1 LTITD
6 SQPAI
11 AEAPLL
17 ECRDITVRFGG
28 LAAVDGISL
37 NVHRGE
43 VVGLIGPNGSGKST
57 FLNAVSGLVGADGK
71 VSVSGVRLRLGRP
84 GAIAAQRVFRTYQTP
99 QVARELTSLE
109 NVLVASP
116 NPRHRGILGAWA
128 LRPAMWTH
136 DRQRWEKAS
145 AALDTVGLLEK
156 ANVLAGALSYGEQRY
171 LEIARAL
178 CAEPE
183 LLLMDEPAAGLSSME
198 TGQLAILLQ
207 GVAAR
212 GVSLLVIEHKIGFI
226 ESLCNRV
233 VVLDVGR
240 QIASG
245 PPGEVWKEPA
255 VIRAYLGEPR

>member
-1 LTITD
+1 
-6 SQPAI
+6 
-11 AEAPLL
+11 
-17 ECRDITVRFGG
+17 
-28 LAAVDGISL
+28 
-37 NVHRGE
+37 
-43 VVGLIGPNGSGKST
+43 
-57 FLNAVSGLVGADGK
+57 
-71 VSVSGVRLRLGRP
+71 
-84 GAIAAQRVFRTYQTP
+84 
-99 QVARELTSLE
+99 
-109 NVLVASP
+109 
-116 NPRHRGILGAWA
+116 
-128 LRPAMWTH
+128 MWTH

-183 LLLMDEPAAGLSSME
+183 LLLMDEPAAGLSSVE
-198 TGQLAILLQ
+198 TAQLAILLQ
-207 GVAAR
+207 GVAVR

-240 QIASG
+240 EIASG